1 MPLFNEGNVT
11 PVPGGMLPSAYV
23 PALVEII
30 ELLRLSAGDP
40 SKTDKALFYEQGSV
54 ADTAVSVITRVAS
67 QAESYSVLIVQFSET
82 SGRGRYQI
90 TGANPTAAGVGMPII
105 SGGSQLTIRGVDNIN
120 NFKMIAETG
129 QAMQYNALLF
139 KAQAWMSGSY
149 AR

>member
-1 MPLFNEGNVT
+1 VPTFNEGNVT
-11 PVPGGMLPSAYV
+11 PIPGGFVPSAYV

-30 ELLRLSAGDP
+30 QLLRLSAGDP
-40 SKTDKALFYEQGSV
+40 AKTDKALFYEQGNV
-54 ADTAVSVITRVAS
+54 VDTAITVVARVQA
-67 QAESYSVLIVQFSET
+67 QAESYSIMIIQFSET
-82 SGRGRYQI
+82 SGRGRYQM

-105 SGGSQLTIRGVDNIN
+105 SGGTQLTIRGVDNIN

-139 KAQAWMSGSY
+139 KAQAWMTGSY